1 MTTVYF
7 VRHAEPNYDNHD
19 DVSRELSP
27 KGLQSSKDLVN
38 SFAGIQIDTFYSSPY
53 LRAIDTI
60 KPLAD
65 SRGRSIHLIPD
76 FRERKITDYWIEDFT
91 GFTEK
96 QWTDFHYHL
105 PGGESLSMVQERN
118 IRALE
123 PLLQTH
129 PDQTILI
136 GTHGTALSTIIN
148 YYKPDFQLA
157 DFHRIKHIF
166 LGLSSLSFKGQL
178 VQVLMKYIKRNG
190 IPVPFNHYRCVIF
203 R

>member
-7 VRHAEPNYDNHD
+7 IRHAEPNYDNHD
-19 DVSRELSP
+19 DLSRELSP

-38 SFAGIQIDTFYSSPY
+38 SFATIQIDAFYSSPY

-65 SRGRSIHLIPD
+65 SRGQTIQLIPD
-76 FRERKITDYWIEDFT
+76 FRERKITDHWIEDFT

-96 QWTDFHYHL
+96 QWTDFNYHL
-105 PGGESLSMVQERN
+105 PGGESLSMVQDRN

-123 PLLQTH
+123 TLLEAH
-129 PDQTILI
+129 PGQTILI

-148 YYKPDFQLA
+148 YYKPDFQLT

-166 LGLSSLSFKGQL
+166 PWIVKFEFLETSCLSIIEGKVDQT
-178 VQVLMKYIKRNG
+178 
-190 IPVPFNHYRCVIF
+190 
-203 R
+203 

>member
-19 DVSRELSP
+19 DFSRELSP

-38 SFAGIQIDTFYSSPY
+38 SFAGFQIDAFYSSPY
-53 LRAIDTI
+53 LRAVDTI

-76 FRERKITDYWIEDFT
+76 FRGRKITDYWIEDFT

-96 QWTDFHYHL
+96 QWADFNYHL

-157 DFHRIKHIF
+157 DFQRIKHNFPWIVRF
-166 LGLSSLSFKGQL
+166 EFQRSTCSS
-178 VQVLMKYIKRNG
+178 IDE
-190 IPVPFNHYRCVIF
+190 IH
-203 R
+203 

>member
-27 KGLQSSKDLVN
+27 KGLQSSKYLVN
-38 SFAGIQIDTFYSSPY
+38 SFATIQIDAFCSSLY
-53 LRAIDTI
+53 LRAMDTI

-65 SRGRSIHLIPD
+65 SRGQIIHLIPD
-76 FRERKITDYWIEDFT
+76 FRERKITDHWIEDFT

-96 QWTDFHYHL
+96 QWADFHYHL

-123 PLLQTH
+123 DLLQAH

-166 LGLSSLSFKGQL
+166 PWI
-178 VQVLMKYIKRNG
+178 VQFEFQGSTCSTIDE
-190 IPVPFNHYRCVIF
+190 IH
-203 R
+203 

>member
-27 KGLQSSKDLVN
+27 KGLQSSKYLVN
-38 SFAGIQIDTFYSSPY
+38 SFATIQIDAFCSSLY
-53 LRAIDTI
+53 LRAMDTI

-65 SRGRSIHLIPD
+65 SRGQIIHLIPD
-76 FRERKITDYWIEDFT
+76 FRERKITDHWIEDFT

-96 QWTDFHYHL
+96 QWADFHYHL

-123 PLLQTH
+123 DLLQAH

-166 LGLSSLSFKGQL
+166 PWIVQFEFQGSTCSS
-178 VQVLMKYIKRNG
+178 IDE
-190 IPVPFNHYRCVIF
+190 IH
-203 R
+203 

>member
-7 VRHAEPNYDNHD
+7 IRHAEPNYENHD
-19 DVSRELSP
+19 DLSRELSP
-27 KGLQSSKDLVN
+27 KGLQSSKELVN
-38 SFAGIQIDTFYSSPY
+38 SFAGIQIDAFYSSPY
-53 LRAIDTI
+53 LRAVDTI
-60 KPLAD
+60 KRLAD

-76 FRERKITDYWIEDFT
+76 FRERKITDHWIEDFT

-96 QWTDFHYHL
+96 QWADFHYHL
-105 PGGESLSMVQERN
+105 PGGESLFMVQERN

-123 PLLQTH
+123 DLLQAH

-157 DFHRIKHIF
+157 DFHRIKGVFPWIVEGEF
-166 LGLSSLSFKGQL
+166 QGTSCLSIMERK
-178 VQVLMKYIKRNG
+178 MA
-190 IPVPFNHYRCVIF
+190 
-203 R
+203 

>member
-27 KGLQSSKDLVN
+27 KGLQSSKDIVN
-38 SFAGIQIDTFYSSPY
+38 SFAGIQIDAFYSSPY

-166 LGLSSLSFKGQL
+166 PCIVQFEFQGSTCSS
-178 VQVLMKYIKRNG
+178 IDE
-190 IPVPFNHYRCVIF
+190 IH
-203 R
+203 

>member
-1 MTTVYF
+1 MTTIYF
-7 VRHAEPNYDNHD
+7 VRHAEPNYENHD
-19 DVSRELSP
+19 EVLRELSP
-27 KGLQSSKDLVN
+27 KGLQSSKELVN
-38 SFAGIQIDTFYSSPY
+38 SFATIQIDAFYSSPY

-65 SRGRSIHLIPD
+65 SRGQTIHLISD
-76 FRERKITDYWIEDFT
+76 FRERKITDHWIEDFT

-96 QWTDFHYHL
+96 QLTDFNYHL

-123 PLLQTH
+123 NLLQAH

-157 DFHRIKHIF
+157 DFHRIKGVFPWIVRF
-166 LGLSSLSFKGQL
+166 EFQGASCLSIIERKMDLT
-178 VQVLMKYIKRNG
+178 
-190 IPVPFNHYRCVIF
+190 
-203 R
+203 

>member
-7 VRHAEPNYDNHD
+7 IRHAEPNYDNHD
-19 DVSRELSP
+19 DVLRELSP
-27 KGLQSSKDLVN
+27 KGLQSSKELVN
-38 SFAGIQIDTFYSSPY
+38 SFAGIQIDAFYSSPY
-53 LRAIDTI
+53 LRAMDTI

-65 SRGRSIHLIPD
+65 SRGQTIHLIPD
-76 FRERKITDYWIEDFT
+76 FQERKITDYWIEDFT

-96 QWTDFHYHL
+96 QWADFHYHL

-123 PLLQTH
+123 DLLQAH

-166 LGLSSLSFKGQL
+166 PWIVQFEFQGSTCSS
-178 VQVLMKYIKRNG
+178 IDE
-190 IPVPFNHYRCVIF
+190 IH
-203 R
+203 

>member
-27 KGLQSSKDLVN
+27 KGLQSSKYLVN
-38 SFAGIQIDTFYSSPY
+38 SFATIQIDAFCSSLY
-53 LRAIDTI
+53 LRAMDTI

-65 SRGRSIHLIPD
+65 SRGQIIHLIPD
-76 FRERKITDYWIEDFT
+76 FRERKITDHWIDDFT

-96 QWTDFHYHL
+96 QWADFHYHL

-123 PLLQTH
+123 DLLQAH

-166 LGLSSLSFKGQL
+166 PWI
-178 VQVLMKYIKRNG
+178 VQFEFQGSTCSI
-190 IPVPFNHYRCVIF
+190 IDEIH
-203 R
+203 

>member
-27 KGLQSSKDLVN
+27 KGLQSSKNLVN

-65 SRGRSIHLIPD
+65 SRGQTIHLIPD
-76 FRERKITDYWIEDFT
+76 FRERKITDHWIEDFQVGSPSPWFRNGISDPWNPCFKST
-91 GFTEK
+91 QTKPF
-96 QWTDFHYHL
+96 
-105 PGGESLSMVQERN
+105 SLVPMEQPS
-118 IRALE
+118 
-123 PLLQTH
+123 P
-129 PDQTILI
+129 P
-136 GTHGTALSTIIN
+136 LSTTTNLTFNWQISTGLN
-148 YYKPDFQLA
+148 
-157 DFHRIKHIF
+157 IF
-166 LGLSSLSFKGQL
+166 SLGLSSLSFKGQL

-190 IPVPFNHYRCVIF
+190 IAVPFNHYRCVIL

>member
-1 MTTVYF
+1 MTNVYF
-7 VRHAEPNYDNHD
+7 IRHAEPNYENHD
-19 DVSRELSP
+19 DLSRELSP
-27 KGLQSSKDLVN
+27 KGLQSSKELVN
-38 SFAGIQIDTFYSSPY
+38 SFAGIQIDAFYSSPY
-53 LRAIDTI
+53 LRAVDTI

-76 FRERKITDYWIEDFT
+76 FRERKITDHWIEDFT
-91 GFTEK
+91 GFTER
-96 QWTDFHYHL
+96 QWADFHYHL

-123 PLLQTH
+123 DLLQAH

-157 DFHRIKHIF
+157 DFHRIKGVFPWIVEGEF
-166 LGLSSLSFKGQL
+166 QGTSCLSIMERK
-178 VQVLMKYIKRNG
+178 MA
-190 IPVPFNHYRCVIF
+190 
-203 R
+203 

>member
-7 VRHAEPNYDNHD
+7 IRHAEPNYENHD
-19 DVSRELSP
+19 DLSRELSP
-27 KGLQSSKDLVN
+27 KGLQSSKELVN
-38 SFAGIQIDTFYSSPY
+38 SFAGIQIDAFYSSPY
-53 LRAIDTI
+53 LRAVDTI

-76 FRERKITDYWIEDFT
+76 FRERKITDHWIEDFT

-96 QWTDFHYHL
+96 QWADFHYHL
-105 PGGESLSMVQERN
+105 PGGESLFMVQERN

-123 PLLQTH
+123 DLLQAH

-157 DFHRIKHIF
+157 DFHRIKGVFPWIVEGEF
-166 LGLSSLSFKGQL
+166 QGTSCLSIMERK
-178 VQVLMKYIKRNG
+178 MA
-190 IPVPFNHYRCVIF
+190 
-203 R
+203 

>member
-7 VRHAEPNYDNHD
+7 IRHAEPNYENHD
-19 DVSRELSP
+19 DLSRELSP
-27 KGLQSSKDLVN
+27 KGLQSSKELVN
-38 SFAGIQIDTFYSSPY
+38 SFAGIQIDAFYSSPY
-53 LRAIDTI
+53 LRAVDTI

-76 FRERKITDYWIEDFT
+76 FRERKITDHWIEDFT

-96 QWTDFHYHL
+96 QWADFHYHL
-105 PGGESLSMVQERN
+105 PGGESLFMVQERN

-123 PLLQTH
+123 DLLQAH

-157 DFHRIKHIF
+157 DFHRIKGVFPWIVEGEF
-166 LGLSSLSFKGQL
+166 QGTSCLSMMERK
-178 VQVLMKYIKRNG
+178 MA
-190 IPVPFNHYRCVIF
+190 
-203 R
+203 

>member
-7 VRHAEPNYDNHD
+7 IRHAEPNYENHD
-19 DVSRELSP
+19 DLSRELSP
-27 KGLQSSKDLVN
+27 KGLQSSKELVN
-38 SFAGIQIDTFYSSPY
+38 FFAGTQIDAFYSSPY
-53 LRAIDTI
+53 LRAVDTI

-65 SRGRSIHLIPD
+65 SRGQTIHLIPD
-76 FRERKITDYWIEDFT
+76 FRERKITDHWIEDFT

-96 QWTDFHYHL
+96 QWADFHYHL
-105 PGGESLSMVQERN
+105 PGGESLFMVQERN

-123 PLLQTH
+123 DLLQAH

-157 DFHRIKHIF
+157 DFHRIKGVFPWIVEGEF
-166 LGLSSLSFKGQL
+166 QGTSCLSMMERK
-178 VQVLMKYIKRNG
+178 MA
-190 IPVPFNHYRCVIF
+190 
-203 R
+203 

>member
-27 KGLQSSKDLVN
+27 KGLQSSKNLVN

-65 SRGRSIHLIPD
+65 SRGQTIHLIPD
-76 FRERKITDYWIEDFT
+76 FRERKITDHWIEDFT

-96 QWTDFHYHL
+96 QWTDFHYYL

-118 IRALE
+118 IRSLE
-123 PLLQTH
+123 PLLQVH

-148 YYKPDFQLA
+148 YYKPDFQLE

-166 LGLSSLSFKGQL
+166 PLIVQFKFQGSTCST
-178 VQVLMKYIKRNG
+178 IDE
-190 IPVPFNHYRCVIF
+190 IH
-203 R
+203 

>member
-38 SFAGIQIDTFYSSPY
+38 SFATIQIDAFCSSLY
-53 LRAIDTI
+53 LRAMDTI

-65 SRGRSIHLIPD
+65 SRGQIIHLIPD
-76 FRERKITDYWIEDFT
+76 FRERKITDHWIDDFT

-96 QWTDFHYHL
+96 QWADFHYHL

-123 PLLQTH
+123 DLLQAH

-166 LGLSSLSFKGQL
+166 PWI
-178 VQVLMKYIKRNG
+178 VQFEFQGSTCSTIDE
-190 IPVPFNHYRCVIF
+190 IH
-203 R
+203 

>member
-7 VRHAEPNYDNHD
+7 IRHAEPNYENHD
-19 DVSRELSP
+19 DLSRELSP
-27 KGLQSSKDLVN
+27 KGLQSSKELVN
-38 SFAGIQIDTFYSSPY
+38 SFAGIQIDAFYSSPY
-53 LRAIDTI
+53 LRAVDTI

-76 FRERKITDYWIEDFT
+76 FRERKITNHWIEDFT

-96 QWTDFHYHL
+96 QWADFHYHL
-105 PGGESLSMVQERN
+105 PGGESLFMVQERN

-123 PLLQTH
+123 DLLQAH

-157 DFHRIKHIF
+157 DFHRIKGVFPWIVEGEF
-166 LGLSSLSFKGQL
+166 QGTSCLSIMERK
-178 VQVLMKYIKRNG
+178 MA
-190 IPVPFNHYRCVIF
+190 
-203 R
+203 

>member
-7 VRHAEPNYDNHD
+7 VRHAEPNYYNHD

-27 KGLQSSKDLVN
+27 KGLQSSKYLVN
-38 SFAGIQIDTFYSSPY
+38 SFATIQIDAFCSSLY
-53 LRAIDTI
+53 LRAMDTI

-65 SRGRSIHLIPD
+65 SRGQIIHLIPD
-76 FRERKITDYWIEDFT
+76 FRERKITDHWIDDFT

-96 QWTDFHYHL
+96 QWADFHYHL

-123 PLLQTH
+123 DLLQAH

-166 LGLSSLSFKGQL
+166 PWI
-178 VQVLMKYIKRNG
+178 VQFEFQGSTCSTIDE
-190 IPVPFNHYRCVIF
+190 IH
-203 R
+203 

>member
-27 KGLQSSKDLVN
+27 KGLQSSKNLVN

-65 SRGRSIHLIPD
+65 SRGQTIHLIPD
-76 FRERKITDYWIEDFT
+76 FRERKITDHWIEDFT

-96 QWTDFHYHL
+96 QWTDFH
-105 PGGESLSMVQERN
+105 
-118 IRALE
+118 
-123 PLLQTH
+123 
-129 PDQTILI
+129 
-136 GTHGTALSTIIN
+136 
-148 YYKPDFQLA
+148 
-157 DFHRIKHIF
+157 
-166 LGLSSLSFKGQL
+166 
-178 VQVLMKYIKRNG
+178 
-190 IPVPFNHYRCVIF
+190 
-203 R
+203 

>member
-1 MTTVYF
+1 MTNVYF
-7 VRHAEPNYDNHD
+7 IRHAEPNYENHD
-19 DVSRELSP
+19 DLSRELSP
-27 KGLQSSKDLVN
+27 KGLQSSKELVN
-38 SFAGIQIDTFYSSPY
+38 SFAGIQIDAFYSSPY
-53 LRAIDTI
+53 LRAVDTI

-76 FRERKITDYWIEDFT
+76 FRERKITDHWIEDFT

-96 QWTDFHYHL
+96 QWADFHYHL
-105 PGGESLSMVQERN
+105 PGGESLFMVQERN

-123 PLLQTH
+123 DLLQAH

-157 DFHRIKHIF
+157 DFHRIKGVFPWIVEGEF
-166 LGLSSLSFKGQL
+166 QGTSCLSIMERK
-178 VQVLMKYIKRNG
+178 MA
-190 IPVPFNHYRCVIF
+190 
-203 R
+203 

>member
-96 QWTDFHYHL
+96 QWTDFHYYL

-118 IRALE
+118 IRSLE
-123 PLLQTH
+123 PLLQVH

-166 LGLSSLSFKGQL
+166 PWI
-178 VQVLMKYIKRNG
+178 VQFEFQGSTCSTIDE
-190 IPVPFNHYRCVIF
+190 IH
-203 R
+203 

>member
-27 KGLQSSKDLVN
+27 KGLQSSKYLVN
-38 SFAGIQIDTFYSSPY
+38 SFATIQIDAFCSSLY
-53 LRAIDTI
+53 LRAMDTI

-65 SRGRSIHLIPD
+65 SRGQIIHLIPD
-76 FRERKITDYWIEDFT
+76 FRERKITDHWIDDFT

-96 QWTDFHYHL
+96 QWADFHYHL

-123 PLLQTH
+123 DLLQAH

-166 LGLSSLSFKGQL
+166 PWI
-178 VQVLMKYIKRNG
+178 VQFEFQGSTCSTIDE
-190 IPVPFNHYRCVIF
+190 IH
-203 R
+203 

>member
-7 VRHAEPNYDNHD
+7 IRHAEPNYENHD
-19 DVSRELSP
+19 DLSRELSP
-27 KGLQSSKDLVN
+27 KGLQSSKELVN
-38 SFAGIQIDTFYSSPY
+38 SFAGIQIDAFYSSPY
-53 LRAIDTI
+53 LRAVDTI

-76 FRERKITDYWIEDFT
+76 FRERKITDHWIEDFT

-96 QWTDFHYHL
+96 QWADFHYHL
-105 PGGESLSMVQERN
+105 PGGESLFMVQERN

-123 PLLQTH
+123 DLLQAH

-148 YYKPDFQLA
+148 YYKPNFQLA
-157 DFHRIKHIF
+157 DFHRIKGVFPWIVEGEF
-166 LGLSSLSFKGQL
+166 QGTSCLSMMERK
-178 VQVLMKYIKRNG
+178 MA
-190 IPVPFNHYRCVIF
+190 
-203 R
+203 

>member
-7 VRHAEPNYDNHD
+7 IRHAEPNYENHD
-19 DVSRELSP
+19 DLSRELSP
-27 KGLQSSKDLVN
+27 KGLQSSKELVN
-38 SFAGIQIDTFYSSPY
+38 SFAGIQIDAFYSSPY
-53 LRAIDTI
+53 LRAVDTI

-76 FRERKITDYWIEDFT
+76 FRERKITDHWIEDFT

-96 QWTDFHYHL
+96 QWADFHYHL

-123 PLLQTH
+123 DLLQAH
-129 PDQTILI
+129 PNQTILI

-148 YYKPDFQLA
+148 YYKPNFQLA
-157 DFHRIKHIF
+157 DFHRIKGVFPWIVEGEF
-166 LGLSSLSFKGQL
+166 QGTSCLSMMERK
-178 VQVLMKYIKRNG
+178 MA
-190 IPVPFNHYRCVIF
+190 
-203 R
+203 

>member
-27 KGLQSSKDLVN
+27 KGLQSSKYLVN
-38 SFAGIQIDTFYSSPY
+38 SFATIQIDAFCSSLY
-53 LRAIDTI
+53 LRAMDTI

-65 SRGRSIHLIPD
+65 SRGQIIHLIPD
-76 FRERKITDYWIEDFT
+76 FRERKITDHWIDDFT

-96 QWTDFHYHL
+96 QWADFHYHL

-166 LGLSSLSFKGQL
+166 PWIVQFEFQGSTCSS
-178 VQVLMKYIKRNG
+178 IDE
-190 IPVPFNHYRCVIF
+190 IH
-203 R
+203 

>member
-65 SRGRSIHLIPD
+65 SRGRSIRLIPD

-166 LGLSSLSFKGQL
+166 PWIVQFEFQGSTCSS
-178 VQVLMKYIKRNG
+178 IDE
-190 IPVPFNHYRCVIF
+190 IH
-203 R
+203 

>member
-1 MTTVYF
+1 MTNVYF
-7 VRHAEPNYDNHD
+7 IRHAEPNYENHD
-19 DVSRELSP
+19 DLLRELSP
-27 KGLQSSKDLVN
+27 KGLQSSKELVN
-38 SFAGIQIDTFYSSPY
+38 FFAGIQIDAFYSSPY
-53 LRAIDTI
+53 LRAMDTI

-65 SRGRSIHLIPD
+65 SRGQTIHLIPD
-76 FRERKITDYWIEDFT
+76 FQERKITDHWIEDFT

-96 QWTDFHYHL
+96 QWADFHYHL

-123 PLLQTH
+123 DLLQAH

-157 DFHRIKHIF
+157 DFHRIKGVFPWIVEGEF
-166 LGLSSLSFKGQL
+166 QGTSCLSIMERK
-178 VQVLMKYIKRNG
+178 MA
-190 IPVPFNHYRCVIF
+190 
-203 R
+203 

>member
-27 KGLQSSKDLVN
+27 KGLQSSKDIVN
-38 SFAGIQIDTFYSSPY
+38 SFAGIQIDAFYSSPY

-60 KPLAD
+60 KHLAD

-166 LGLSSLSFKGQL
+166 PWIVQFEFQGSTCSS
-178 VQVLMKYIKRNG
+178 IDE
-190 IPVPFNHYRCVIF
+190 IH
-203 R
+203 

>member
-1 MTTVYF
+1 MTNVYF
-7 VRHAEPNYDNHD
+7 IRHAEPNYENHD
-19 DVSRELSP
+19 GLSRELSP
-27 KGLQSSKDLVN
+27 KGLQSSKELVN
-38 SFAGIQIDTFYSSPY
+38 SFAGIQIDAFYSSPY
-53 LRAIDTI
+53 LRAVDTI

-76 FRERKITDYWIEDFT
+76 FRERKITDHWIEDFT

-96 QWTDFHYHL
+96 QWADFHYHL
-105 PGGESLSMVQERN
+105 PGGESLFMVQERN

-123 PLLQTH
+123 DLLQAH

-157 DFHRIKHIF
+157 DFHRIKGVFPWIVEGEF
-166 LGLSSLSFKGQL
+166 QGTSCLSIMERK
-178 VQVLMKYIKRNG
+178 MA
-190 IPVPFNHYRCVIF
+190 
-203 R
+203 

>member
-7 VRHAEPNYDNHD
+7 IRHAEPNYENHD
-19 DVSRELSP
+19 DALRELSP
-27 KGLQSSKDLVN
+27 KGLQSSKELVN
-38 SFAGIQIDTFYSSPY
+38 SFAGIQIDAFYSSPY
-53 LRAIDTI
+53 LRAMDTI

-65 SRGRSIHLIPD
+65 SRGQTIHLIPD
-76 FRERKITDYWIEDFT
+76 FQERKITDHWIEDFT

-96 QWTDFHYHL
+96 QWADFHYHL
-105 PGGESLSMVQERN
+105 PGGESLFMVQERN

-123 PLLQTH
+123 DLLQAH

-166 LGLSSLSFKGQL
+166 PGLSSLSFKGQL
-178 VQVLMKYIKRNG
+178 VQL
-190 IPVPFNHYRCVIF
+190 
-203 R
+203 

>member
-7 VRHAEPNYDNHD
+7 IRHAEPNYENHD
-19 DVSRELSP
+19 DLSRELSP
-27 KGLQSSKDLVN
+27 KGLQSSKELVN
-38 SFAGIQIDTFYSSPY
+38 SFAGIQIDAFYSSPY
-53 LRAIDTI
+53 LRAVDTI

-76 FRERKITDYWIEDFT
+76 FRERKITDHWIEDFT

-96 QWTDFHYHL
+96 QWADFHYHL
-105 PGGESLSMVQERN
+105 PGGESLFMVQERN

-123 PLLQTH
+123 DLLQAH

-148 YYKPDFQLA
+148 YYKPNFQLA
-157 DFHRIKHIF
+157 DFHRIKGVFPWIVEGEF
-166 LGLSSLSFKGQL
+166 QGTSCLSIMERK
-178 VQVLMKYIKRNG
+178 MA
-190 IPVPFNHYRCVIF
+190 
-203 R
+203 